1 LLDIVFAVILV
12 LAIIK
17 GYQRGLI
24 VGVFSFIAV
33 IIGLAA
39 AMKLS
44 AVAARYLEGNTGISP
59 QWLPIISFA
68 LVFLLVVLIIRL
80 CANLIQRTV
89 EFAMLGWVNR
99 LGGILLYAVIFITV
113 FSVLVFYADEMNL
126 LTESA
131 KENSLSYTFIQP
143 WGPGAI
149 NTLGAIVPLFRDM
162 FQDLQL
168 FFAGMS
174 GEAQAG

>member
-1 LLDIVFAVILV
+1 MLDILFAIILI

-24 VGVFSFIAV
+24 VGVFSFVAV

-44 AVAARYLEGNTGISP
+44 TVASRYLEGNTNISP
-59 QWLPIISFA
+59 QWLPILSFA
-68 LVFLLVVLIIRL
+68 LVFLLVVLLIRI

-89 EFAMLGWVNR
+89 EVAMLGWVNR

-113 FSVLVFYADEMNL
+113 FSVLVFYAEQMHL

-131 KENSLSYTFIQP
+131 REESLVYSFIQP

-149 NTLGAIVPLFRDM
+149 NALGAILPLFRDM
-162 FQDLQL
+162 FLDLQL

-174 GEAQAG
+174 GEAPAG